1 MKKNRQYRVKKQTVR
16 NAKRSSKAKKRNYP
30 RIVIN
35 GKYIKK
41 YCPVETTRDFEIGP
55 SLVTEVKDGKTVNWN
70 SWSSKNKQQPTKIA
84 KNAIEENKAIKQ
96 SKKELIK
103 NILMKAGYDP
113 TIYYTRKEKKKFTR
127 IVKNSLFT
135 KSPKPEE
142 RSKAEWKELFTQQ
155 KAAKEARMEALK
167 YKPLPIKAGKQKGF
181 TAAEL
186 AVKEKP
192 KERKFKY
199 TINRRR
205 SDDDKRTYD
214 FKTDYLVASTR
225 DEAKKKVA
233 KEAKQYRNDS
243 SFAGITVQD
252 IEGDNNIIYYDGKS
266 LLAA

>member
-1 MKKNRQYRVKKQTVR
+1 MKKNKQYRVKKQTVR
-16 NAKRSSKAKKRNYP
+16 NA
-30 RIVIN
+30 N
-35 GKYIKK
+35 GKYVKK
-41 YCPVETTRDFEIGP
+41 YCPAETTRDFEIGP

-70 SWSSKNKQQPTKIA
+70 SWSSKNKQQPTEIA
-84 KNAIEENKAIKQ
+84 KNAIEENKVIKQ

-113 TIYYTRKEKKKFTR
+113 TIHYTRKEKKKFTR

-135 KSPKPEE
+135 KSPKPGE

-199 TINRRR
+199 VINRRR

-214 FKTDYLVASTR
+214 FKTDYFVASTR
-225 DEAKKKVA
+225 EEAKKKAA

>member
-1 MKKNRQYRVKKQTVR
+1 MKKNKQYRVKKQTVR
-16 NAKRSSKAKKRNYP
+16 NAKRSAKAKKRNYP

-35 GKYIKK
+35 GKYVKK
-41 YCPVETTRDFEIGP
+41 YCPAETTRDLEIGP

-70 SWSSKNKQQPTKIA
+70 SWSSKNKQQPTEIA
-84 KNAIEENKAIKQ
+84 KNAMEENKAIKQ

-113 TIYYTRKEKKKFTR
+113 TIHYTRKEKKKFTR
-127 IVKNSLFT
+127 IV
-135 KSPKPEE
+135 
-142 RSKAEWKELFTQQ
+142 
-155 KAAKEARMEALK
+155 K

-199 TINRRR
+199 VINRRR

-214 FKTDYLVASTR
+214 FKTDYFVASTR
-225 DEAKKKVA
+225 EEAKKKAA

>member
-1 MKKNRQYRVKKQTVR
+1 MKKNKQYRVKKQTVR
-16 NAKRSSKAKKRNYP
+16 NAKRSAKAKKRNYP

-35 GKYIKK
+35 GKYVKK
-41 YCPVETTRDFEIGP
+41 YCPAETTRDFEIGP
-55 SLVTEVKDGKTVNWN
+55 SLVTEVKDGKTV
-70 SWSSKNKQQPTKIA
+70 IA

-96 SKKELIK
+96 SKKERIK

-113 TIYYTRKEKKKFTR
+113 TIHYTRKEKKKFTR
-127 IVKNSLFT
+127 IVKNSLFD
-135 KSPKPEE
+135 KSPKPKEHT
-142 RSKAEWKELFTQQ
+142 KAEWKELFIQQ

-214 FKTDYLVASTR
+214 FKTDYFTASTR

>member
-1 MKKNRQYRVKKQTVR
+1 MKKNKQYRVKKQTVR
-16 NAKRSSKAKKRNYP
+16 NAKRSAKAKKRNYP
-30 RIVIN
+30 GIVIN

-84 KNAIEENKAIKQ
+84 K
-96 SKKELIK
+96 
-103 NILMKAGYDP
+103 
-113 TIYYTRKEKKKFTR
+113 
-127 IVKNSLFT
+127 
-135 KSPKPEE
+135 
-142 RSKAEWKELFTQQ
+142 
-155 KAAKEARMEALK
+155 EAMEALK

-225 DEAKKKVA
+225 DGAKKKVA

>member
-1 MKKNRQYRVKKQTVR
+1 M
-16 NAKRSSKAKKRNYP
+16 
-30 RIVIN
+30 
-35 GKYIKK
+35 
-41 YCPVETTRDFEIGP
+41 
-55 SLVTEVKDGKTVNWN
+55 
-70 SWSSKNKQQPTKIA
+70 
-84 KNAIEENKAIKQ
+84 EENKAIKQ
-96 SKKELIK
+96 SKKERIK

-113 TIYYTRKEKKKFTR
+113 TIHYTRKEKKKFTR
-127 IVKNSLFT
+127 IVKNSLFD
-135 KSPKPEE
+135 KSPKPKE
-142 RSKAEWKELFTQQ
+142 RTKQ

-199 TINRRR
+199 AINRRR

>member
-1 MKKNRQYRVKKQTVR
+1 
-16 NAKRSSKAKKRNYP
+16 
-30 RIVIN
+30 
-35 GKYIKK
+35 
-41 YCPVETTRDFEIGP
+41 
-55 SLVTEVKDGKTVNWN
+55 
-70 SWSSKNKQQPTKIA
+70 
-84 KNAIEENKAIKQ
+84 
-96 SKKELIK
+96 
-103 NILMKAGYDP
+103 MKAGYDP
-113 TIYYTRKEKKKFTR
+113 TIHYTRKEKKKFTR
-127 IVKNSLFT
+127 IVKNSLFD
-135 KSPKPEE
+135 KFPKPKE
-142 RSKAEWKELFTQQ
+142 RTKAEWKELFTQQ

-214 FKTDYLVASTR
+214 FKTDYFTASTR

>member
-1 MKKNRQYRVKKQTVR
+1 MKKNKQYRVKKQTVR
-16 NAKRSSKAKKRNYP
+16 NAKRSAKAKKRNYP

-35 GKYIKK
+35 GKYVKK
-41 YCPVETTRDFEIGP
+41 YCPAETTRDFEIGP
-55 SLVTEVKDGKTVNWN
+55 SLVTEVKDGKTV
-70 SWSSKNKQQPTKIA
+70 IA

-96 SKKELIK
+96 SKKERIK

-113 TIYYTRKEKKKFTR
+113 TIHYTRKEKKKFTR
-127 IVKNSLFT
+127 IVKNSLFD
-135 KSPKPEE
+135 KSPKPKE
-142 RSKAEWKELFTQQ
+142 RTKAEWKELFIQQ

-214 FKTDYLVASTR
+214 FKTDYFTASTR

>member
-1 MKKNRQYRVKKQTVR
+1 MKKNKQYRVKKQTVR
-16 NAKRSSKAKKRNYP
+16 NAKRSAKAKKRNYP

-35 GKYIKK
+35 GKYVKK
-41 YCPVETTRDFEIGP
+41 YCPAETTRDFEIGP

-70 SWSSKNKQQPTKIA
+70 SWSSKNKQQPTEIA

-96 SKKELIK
+96 SKKERIK
-103 NILMKAGYDP
+103 NILMKAG
-113 TIYYTRKEKKKFTR
+113 

-135 KSPKPEE
+135 KSPKPKE

-155 KAAKEARMEALK
+155 KAAKEARMGALK

-199 TINRRR
+199 VINRRR

-214 FKTDYLVASTR
+214 FKTDYFVASTR
-225 DEAKKKVA
+225 EGAKKKAA

>member
-1 MKKNRQYRVKKQTVR
+1 M
-16 NAKRSSKAKKRNYP
+16 
-30 RIVIN
+30 
-35 GKYIKK
+35 
-41 YCPVETTRDFEIGP
+41 
-55 SLVTEVKDGKTVNWN
+55 
-70 SWSSKNKQQPTKIA
+70 
-84 KNAIEENKAIKQ
+84 EENKAIKQ

-113 TIYYTRKEKKKFTR
+113 TIHYTRKEKKKFTR

-135 KSPKPEE
+135 KSPKPKE

-155 KAAKEARMEALK
+155 KAAKEARMGALK

-199 TINRRR
+199 VINRRR

-214 FKTDYLVASTR
+214 FKTDYFVASTR
-225 DEAKKKVA
+225 EEAKKKAA